1 MNRIRVIKTND
12 PASFVGHSP
21 ILDRVPFLRQEMKD
35 AVRRIREPFRKI
47 NCPLANQLKLPV
59 FSAKVKAKIVF
70 EISGK
75 ERGGGEGEE

>member
-1 MNRIRVIKTND
+1 M
-12 PASFVGHSP
+12 
-21 ILDRVPFLRQEMKD
+21 RQDMKD

-75 ERGGGEGEE
+75 RKGRRRRRRVKNFPKDVFSHSWYYLLK